1 MAPQAIKDLEAIE
14 NYYLDIAPEYASIFV
29 NSVFERTQALSDM
42 PYLGRIVPEVGD
54 RSVRELIHQGYR
66 IMYVVNEND
75 DAEILTV
82 LHSTQQFGGTR
93 ADDG

>member
-1 MAPQAIKDLEAIE
+1 
-14 NYYLDIAPEYASIFV
+14 
-29 NSVFERTQALSDM
+29 M